1 MHAACP
7 PQGISG
13 MSKDLRA
20 AAVQVAAHAYARYS
34 NFHVGA
40 ALRSVSG
47 KVYTGCNVENAAYP
61 LALCAERGAI
71 SAAVAAEGAAFRL
84 QAIAVVAFDAAGHAQ
99 AVTPCGACRQ
109 VMVEFGA
116 DAEVGFDSADGW
128 RTLPAAD
135 LLPHRFILRE
145 AAPD

>member
-1 MHAACP
+1 
-7 PQGISG
+7 
-13 MSKDLRA
+13 MSDQRIEQLIEMARR
-20 AAVQVAAHAYARYS
+20 VREHAYAPYS
-34 NFHVGA
+34 RFPVGA
-40 ALRSVSG
+40 VVEGRDGS
-47 KVYTGCNVENAAYP
+47 VYTGCNVENAAYP

-84 QAIAVVAFDAAGHAQ
+84 QAIAVVAFDAAGNAQ

-109 VMVEFGA
+109 VLVEFGA